1 MYTYQHL
8 QVFPYTYDSP
18 LQINTNNY
26 EQSIFTYFYLLLPT
40 LTNLYLHTSYPYLNV
55 RKYFPK
61 VIVCI

>member
-26 EQSIFTYFYLLLPT
+26 EQLKFTYLYLLLPT
-40 LTNLYLHTSYPYLNV
+40 FTNFYLHIDYPYLNV
-55 RKYFPK
+55 RKYFSK
-61 VIVCI
+61 VIVRI

>member
-40 LTNLYLHTSYPYLNV
+40 LTNLYLHTRYPYLNV
-55 RKYFPK
+55 GKYFPK